1 MPAKKSAVP
10 SEDRVRE
17 IAHKLWLDAGQ
28 PDGHAEAHWAQAQ
41 DMAAKEA
48 AKPAAKKTPAKK
60 AAPAKAAASA
70 AAPAPEKKAAPAKKA
85 AAPVKKPAKA

>member
-28 PDGHAEAHWAQAQ
+28 PDGHAEAHWAQANEI
-41 DMAAKEA
+41 AAKEG
-48 AKPAAKKTPAKK
+48 KSVAKKAPAKK
-60 AAPAKAAASA
+60 AAPAKAAAPA

-85 AAPVKKPAKA
+85 AAPAKKPAKA